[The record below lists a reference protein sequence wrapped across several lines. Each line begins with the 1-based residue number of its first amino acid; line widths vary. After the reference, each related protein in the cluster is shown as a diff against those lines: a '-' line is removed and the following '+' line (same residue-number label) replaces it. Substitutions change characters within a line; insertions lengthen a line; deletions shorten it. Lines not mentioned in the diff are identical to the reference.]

1 VPCRATSS
9 PPPHWH
15 RDHRRDARH
24 GIRWHDVPTSPD
36 PITVTDTPPPAP
48 RAPRLP
54 GALWLLLL
62 LLLVL
67 AGWRGWHWWQTR
79 QAQAQTIAADTDQQL
94 QALAARLDALR
105 GDQRAQA
112 QRLQQA
118 DATNRVLRD
127 ELLGLGQRA
136 ALLEDSVNKLADPE
150 RHGAQALRLDEVEL
164 LLSQGEQ
171 RLQLSGDLDGARRA
185 YALAAGVLDGV
196 DDPASLN
203 LRQALVQERAALDA
217 LGSDPKALAAGR
229 LDAFVAG
236 LRAPS
241 PAFAGGDDATRPWWR
256 RAFARIL
263 EVQPSDRAIAVAPG
277 DRAAGYAALQL
288 ELALARAAVERRDS
302 AAWRAALTR
311 ADQWLQRLWADSPG
325 LRRQRAQLQALR
337 ELPLAINLPTLGSTL
352 QQLRQTR
359 TAR

>member
-1 VPCRATSS
+1 LHRA
-9 PPPHWH
+9 
-15 RDHRRDARH
+15 HRRDARH
-24 GIRWHDVPTSPD
+24 GVRWHDVPTSPD

-62 LLLVL
+62 LLLVV

>member
-1 VPCRATSS
+1 
-9 PPPHWH
+9 
-15 RDHRRDARH
+15 
-24 GIRWHDVPTSPD
+24 VPTSPD

-62 LLLVL
+62 LLLVV

>member
-1 VPCRATSS
+1 
-9 PPPHWH
+9 
-15 RDHRRDARH
+15 
-24 GIRWHDVPTSPD
+24 VPTSPD

-171 RLQLSGDLDGARRA
+171 RLQLWGDLDGARRA

-241 PAFAGGDDATRPWWR
+241 PAFAGGDEATRTWWR

>member
-1 VPCRATSS
+1 M
-9 PPPHWH
+9 
-15 RDHRRDARH
+15 
-24 GIRWHDVPTSPD
+24 PTSPD

>member
-1 VPCRATSS
+1 
-9 PPPHWH
+9 
-15 RDHRRDARH
+15 
-24 GIRWHDVPTSPD
+24 VPTSPD

-241 PAFAGGDDATRPWWR
+241 PAFAGGDEATRPWWR

>member
-1 VPCRATSS
+1 
-9 PPPHWH
+9 
-15 RDHRRDARH
+15 
-24 GIRWHDVPTSPD
+24 VPTSPD